1 MVLLRRPGHRA
12 CAGPRAYPV
21 GKRYDVEGRNG
32 RRPTDS
38 PLSFRRVP
46 ATSNSS
52 DLAGEFGSI
61 LGNGRRRARTWGA
74 LRRVFEG
81 CVERGARGI
90 PEEARARGKGK
101 NGWDGIL
108 RDAPQAGERYLAS
121 RPHCPL

>member
-1 MVLLRRPGHRA
+1 MQILRRSGHHA
-12 CAGPRAYPV
+12 CSGTRAYHV

-61 LGNGRRRARTWGA
+61 LGNGRPRAGTWRI
-74 LRRVFEG
+74 LWRFFVG
-81 CVERGARGI
+81 C
-90 PEEARARGKGK
+90 
-101 NGWDGIL
+101 DL
-108 RDAPQAGERYLAS
+108 RDAREIPEIDWRSIQ
-121 RPHCPL
+121 